1 MKVSDNTSVS
11 MPMRNLLSILAAV
24 AIGVYSY
31 FGIIERLNNIET
43 NGKLMIADVEKNTE
57 FRIKWPRGEMGSLP
71 ADNEQYMLLEF
82 MAEQVESMQEA
93 FCDGTLQLNDYL
105 KEVKKFNEI
114 CKKEKTPFKFKNFG
128 KDYAKLMDIMM
139 TKTPDELFE
148 WDDNKTKDEYEN
160 AHGWGGYH
168 GWY

>member
-71 ADNEQYMLLEF
+71 ADAQQDMLIEF
-82 MAEQVESMQEA
+82 MATQIEAMQEEME
-93 FCDGTLQLNDYL
+93 GMMSNT
-105 KEVKKFNEI
+105 VKKKRAQQDI
-114 CKKEKTPFKFKNFG
+114 EKLILDTE
-128 KDYAKLMDIMM
+128 KLED
-139 TKTPDELFE
+139 KVRA
-148 WDDNKTKDEYEN
+148 NGS
-160 AHGWGGYH
+160 H
-168 GWY
+168 